1 MNTIH
6 DHAVRILAD
15 TVAFRPVPHCTTG
28 IGSYVRHCEQEYYG
42 FILLGA
48 LIVLAFIALLAGV
61 WKDNK

>member
-28 IGSYVRHCEQEYYG
+28 IGDYVARCERDYEG
-42 FILLGA
+42 SMIMWAIAIVFMIGA
-48 LIVLAFIALLAGV
+48 VIAIVRL
-61 WKDNK
+61 NK